1 MHLQFTWIPEMKYD
15 TTAREIRVPY
25 IIHHSGIHY
34 TTGYATVKY
43 IFIIIFNPDC
53 LASADDMILI
63 SYVSY
68 DWYLLL
74 CHKDYNY

>member
-43 IFIIIFNPDC
+43 IFIIIFNPHC

-63 SYVSY
+63 S
-68 DWYLLL
+68 
-74 CHKDYNY
+74 CII